1 MGEDLIL
8 LTLEPGKGVIRGS
21 VVLPYGLNAAG
32 LADLVALGHVVV
44 TRPDGSLGI
53 TPTGDGTGSVDEP
66 PLDQLL
72 TTIRAAAPAELHPV
86 RCIREWHEPS
96 MHAYLD
102 RLRKRGIVDWDK
114 PKQPKARYGRFRLLD
129 VAAAAAVRDR
139 LDQVVKDTAT
149 DERDLALASIV
160 YGTGLYAVVY
170 GGLRGHS
177 KRRGLEAAVSNQRF
191 AVLVRR
197 ALPPRGPDQK
207 FTFDSSGDL
216 KMARDMIRAVEFDA
230 RQSGYDSGGN
240 YGS

>member
-8 LTLEPGKGVIRGS
+8 LALDPGNGG
-21 VVLPYGLNAAG
+21 
-32 LADLVALGHVVV
+32 DLVALGHVVV
-44 TRPDGSLGI
+44 TRTDGSLGI
-53 TPTGDGTGSVDEP
+53 TPAGDGAGPVDEP
-66 PLDQLL
+66 ALDRLL
-72 TTIRAAAPAELHPV
+72 TRIRAAAPADLHAV

-102 RLRKRGIVDWDK
+102 RLRERGIVDWDK

-129 VAAAAAVRDR
+129 AAAAAAVRDR
-139 LDQVVKDTAT
+139 LDQVVKDTAP

-170 GGLRGHS
+170 GGLRGRS

-207 FTFDSSGDL
+207 VTFDSSRDL
-216 KMARDMIRAVEFDA
+216 KMARDTIRAVEFDA
-230 RQSGYDSGGN
+230 RQSGYDTGGN
-240 YGS
+240 YGSW